1 MKLLKLFAAL
11 GLLMTGAS
19 QAATITV
26 SAGLANQGFTP
37 TINGTAVANFT
48 WSVGT
53 WNTATQT
60 FTAFGSVAD
69 TGEVNG
75 SVTAT
80 GPTSFNSQVIAL
92 FIGTGSTI
100 AESGQNWVVLTHNS
114 GTTFPSDVTQATGV
128 TFAATTPGVVTI
140 VGTGN
145 ENHSFGAQTATGYAL
160 NFVPEPSAAL
170 LGLLG
175 VAGLLRRRR

>member
-11 GLLMTGAS
+11 GLLTGAS

-26 SAGLANQGFTP
+26 SAGLGNQGFTP
-37 TINGTAVANFT
+37 TVSGSAVSNFT
-48 WSVGT
+48 ISVGT
-53 WNTATQT
+53 WDAGTST
-60 FTAFGSVAD
+60 FTAFGSLAD

-75 SVTAT
+75 QITAT
-80 GPTSFNSQVIAL
+80 GPTSFNNQIIAL

-100 AESGQNWVVLTHNS
+100 AESGDAWVVLTHNS
-114 GTTFPSDVTQATGV
+114 GTTFPPDVSAATGV

-140 VGTGN
+140 VGGQAT
-145 ENHSFGAQTATGYAL
+145 FGAQTATGYAL

>member
-37 TINGTAVANFT
+37 TLNGAPVANFT

-53 WNTATQT
+53 WNSGTQT
-60 FTAFGSVAD
+60 FTAFGSVDD

-80 GPTSFNSQVIAL
+80 GPASFNNQVIAL

-100 AESGQNWVVLTHNS
+100 AASGDSWVVLTHNS
-114 GTTFPSDVTQATGV
+114 GTTFPSDVSGATGV
-128 TFAATTPGVVTI
+128 TFAATTPAVVTI
-140 VGTGN
+140 AGGQAT
-145 ENHSFGAQTATGYAL
+145 FGAQTATGFAL